1 MYVVEESTHQK
12 LQQAHKQ
19 IISAQQAVLDAQ
31 GANNK
36 LIEQAEQQLIQA
48 EQALQA
54 LQTNEG
60 TELTENPQ
68 FQQAYEELHDIR
80 QQVQEADRKSVV

>member
-80 QQVQEADRKSVV
+80 QQVQEEIGRAHV